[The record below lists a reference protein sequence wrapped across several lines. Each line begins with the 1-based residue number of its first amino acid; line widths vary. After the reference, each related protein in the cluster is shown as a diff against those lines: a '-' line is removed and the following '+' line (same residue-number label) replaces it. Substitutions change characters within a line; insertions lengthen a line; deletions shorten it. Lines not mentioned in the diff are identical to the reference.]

1 MLFNSVEFVFF
12 YIIVTLLYF
21 LSPFKLRW
29 VILLAASCYFYMAFV
44 PIYILILGFTI
55 VVDYFAG
62 IYIEKS
68 KGKQRK
74 LLLICSLV
82 ANIGVLAV
90 FKYYNFLNDNLS
102 FLTEH
107 LGYKNPVPYLS
118 ILLPIG
124 LSFHTFQAMSYT
136 IEVYR
141 GNQKAERH
149 FGIYSLYVMFYPQLV
164 AGPIERPQNIL
175 HQFHIKH
182 EFSYAKMVSG
192 LELILWGF
200 FKKLVVADRL
210 SIYVNPIYNNP
221 ELHNGTSVVIA
232 SVFFAVQIYCDFS
245 GYSDMAI
252 GTARTMGFELMTN
265 FRRPYFAK
273 SIPEFWSRWHI
284 SLSTWFRDYLYIPM
298 GGNRKGVSRHYFNLF
313 LVFIVSGIWHGA
325 SFTFIIWGALHGVY
339 QISGKLTQNYTKSLT
354 EKTGLQNSRFI
365 GILNNLFT
373 ILLVTIGWVFFR
385 ANTVGD
391 AFTLLGNLK
400 SFGQAPYLGDGIS
413 NFAHCIL
420 AIFLLFAVEYTM
432 EHHPDKI
439 VHLHQLRW
447 ARLTVYTVAIFAILV
462 LGVFN
467 GGQFIYFQF

>member
-12 YIIVTLLYF
+12 YILVTLLYF

-29 VILLAASCYFYMAFV
+29 AILLAASCYFYMAFV

-55 VVDYFAG
+55 VVDYYAG

-68 KGKQRK
+68 EGKARK
-74 LLLICSLV
+74 MLLVCSLV

-107 LGYKNPVPYLS
+107 LGYNNPVPYLK

-141 GNQKAERH
+141 RNQKAERH

-175 HQFHIKH
+175 HQFHIEHK
-182 EFSYAKMVSG
+182 FDYRKMVSG
-192 LELILWGF
+192 LELMLWGF

-232 SVFFAVQIYCDFS
+232 SLFFAVQIYCDFS
-245 GYSDMAI
+245 GYSDIAI
-252 GTARTMGFELMTN
+252 GAARTMGFELMTN
-265 FRRPYFAK
+265 FRRPYFAR

-284 SLSTWFRDYLYIPM
+284 SLSTWFRDYLYIPL
-298 GGNRKGVSRHYFNLF
+298 GGNRVSIPQHYFNLF
-313 LVFIVSGIWHGA
+313 FVFLVSGIWHGA
-325 SFTFIIWGALHGVY
+325 SFTFIIWGALHGFY
-339 QISGKLTQNYTKSLT
+339 QIAHKLNQPFAKSLNL
-354 EKTGLQNSRFI
+354 KPNRLLNLWNSV
-365 GILNNLFT
+365 FT
-373 ILLVTIGWVFFR
+373 IVLVTFGWIFFR

-391 AFTLLGNLK
+391 AFSLVGSLR
-400 SFGQAPYLGDGIS
+400 SFGAAPYLGDGIS

-420 AIFLLFAVEYTM
+420 AIVLLFSAEYM
-432 EHHPDKI
+432 LEHHPDTI
-439 VHLHQLRW
+439 LRITGMRW
-447 ARLTVYTVAIFAILV
+447 GRLAIYTFAVFAIII